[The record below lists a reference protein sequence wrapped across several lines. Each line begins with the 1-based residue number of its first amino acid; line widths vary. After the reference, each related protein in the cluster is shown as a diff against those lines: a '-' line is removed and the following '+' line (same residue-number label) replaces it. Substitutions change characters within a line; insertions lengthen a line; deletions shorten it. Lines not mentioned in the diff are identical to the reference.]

1 LKLKT
6 QQHGES
12 ESFTAMNK
20 PASQT
25 VVALRNSVK
34 ACLDPGTESVVVG
47 LSGGADSLV
56 LTAIALWVGERAGF
70 AVHAVVVDH
79 GLQIGSREN
88 ASNAAIAA
96 TTLGATSIEIRT
108 VDVGTDGGMEMAA
121 RTARRA
127 ALLDAAAGRPILLG
141 HTANDQA
148 ETVLLRLLRGSGSHS
163 LSAMSAC
170 TTDWHRPFLSHPRGD
185 IELCVQELL
194 IPIGITPWQ
203 DPHNFDEGFS
213 RVKMRKNLDTLS
225 EEFGPSI
232 VSGLVRTAD
241 MLRADDQALDEMTRE
256 SARSAQKSE
265 CSISMSVMEL
275 ANVPAAI
282 RTRLIKLLFDELIGG
297 TRENSP
303 LTYQHVMSVETLISA
318 WSGQGETALPLGVSA
333 KREYG
338 RLSLTRE
345 TKGAV
350 RGLKSH

>member
-1 LKLKT
+1 
-6 QQHGES
+6 
-12 ESFTAMNK
+12 MNK

-25 VVALRNSVK
+25 VVALRNSIK
-34 ACLDPGTESVVVG
+34 GCLDPGSESVVVG

-56 LTAIALWVGERAGF
+56 LTAVALWVGERAGF
-70 AVHAVVVDH
+70 TVHAVVVDH
-79 GLQIGSREN
+79 GLQVSSRQI

-108 VDVGTDGGMEMAA
+108 VDVGTGGGMEMAA

-170 TTDWHRPFLSHPRGD
+170 TATWHRPFLSHPRGD
-185 IELCVQELL
+185 IEVAVAQLL
-194 IPIGITPWQ
+194 DPIGITPWQ

-213 RVKMRKNLDTLS
+213 RVKMRKHLDTLGK
-225 EEFGPSI
+225 EFGPSI

-241 MLRADDQALDEMTRE
+241 MLRADDQALDEIARE
-256 SARSAQKSE
+256 SFRFAQKSE
-265 CSISMSVMEL
+265 IDISMSIQEL
-275 ANVPAAI
+275 ENVPTAI
-282 RTRLIKLLFDELIGG
+282 RTRLIKLCFDQLTAG

-303 LTYQHVMSVETLISA
+303 LTHRHVMSVEALVSA
-318 WSGQGETALPLGVSA
+318 WSGQGEIALPLGVSA
-333 KREYG
+333 KREYA
-338 RLSLTRE
+338 RLTLN
-345 TKGAV
+345 
-350 RGLKSH
+350 RGN